1 MKNRKKQ
8 QKRLSFK
15 NNFWKL
21 FTILS
26 TNLLRLDQDLSA
38 HLPCMNILCTPC
50 TCTPKEIYQSHG
62 NNHLP
67 LNVTNSQNT
76 ELKSNQSEVCK
87 GFTPAL
93 FSQTFL
99 CNCYSCGPPTTFR
112 TINPTVIIQAV
123 LFHQV
128 GRRTWFLREA
138 SLDKPCDLVW
148 SGLSLSLAAIAPVTV
163 VIDFLPPANHKPGGQ
178 GIHTR
183 QPSWSIVN
191 TPNCLTICSQL
202 RAFSLL
208 RKRRSI
214 KPFRKN

>member
-26 TNLLRLDQDLSA
+26 TNLVRLDQDLSA

-148 SGLSLSLAAIAPVTV
+148 SGLKWPLSVSHCNCPCHCGHR
-163 VIDFLPPANHKPGGQ
+163 F
-178 GIHTR
+178 
-183 QPSWSIVN
+183 PS
-191 TPNCLTICSQL
+191 PSQSQTW
-202 RAFSLL
+202 RTGD
-208 RKRRSI
+208 
-214 KPFRKN
+214 PY